1 MAQIG
6 PFGPA
11 ESFSALEQ
19 LFAVLCRNFD
29 RGITTI
35 RLTEVPFALLRLP
48 SCLDT
53 NICIVATSAAFSHPL
68 PPAHSSYN
76 LFA

>member
-19 LFAVLCRNFD
+19 LFVVLCRIFD
-29 RGITTI
+29 RSLTTI
-35 RLTEVPFALLRLP
+35 RLTPSSIRPITPSLLLEGKPLNHRNQSSFCHFLP
-48 SCLDT
+48 S
-53 NICIVATSAAFSHPL
+53 AR
-68 PPAHSSYN
+68 SSN
-76 LFA
+76 SVFA